1 MNNNKSNSAKSILEQ
16 YKAEASAEMGVDLS
30 SPELKARDAGKV
42 GGQMVKE
49 MIAKVTGK

>member
-1 MNNNKSNSAKSILEQ
+1 MDNKSKSAKSVLEQ